1 MSKLAGL
8 GVVVGAAALFIV
20 LCGFNGLKD
29 YSLAFTSFV
38 DPDLK
43 LVPVKSKTFVIGD
56 SLLKDVLLLDNFLS
70 YSKTVEE
77 NVFLSTSASGD
88 IVYAK
93 GVSEFFPTKTIDSIL
108 YDGEWISGANQIVSG
123 WGIAN
128 KLSFGVYDYSKSIA
142 LYAPKPGKKQI
153 LSVDGSFSK
162 LDVVNVGLFEINE
175 ALDFSLIYTG
185 IVDLQQLLGYSE
197 NQISSVE
204 FMLKDPLKSEE
215 SARLLSSKLGPGFKV
230 KTKEQLNDTLYKM
243 LNTEEIAVYLVFT
256 LVLIIALFNLISS
269 IIIMVLEKRDN
280 LKTLSNSGATHSD
293 IKKIF
298 YYQGLI
304 ITFLGGAVGLFL
316 GFVLML
322 AQQNFSIFMITP
334 SLAYPVSIELSTFL
348 IVSLTILV
356 LGAIASKISS
366 SVVTK
371 ELVGRS

>member
-20 LCGFNGLKD
+20 ICGFNGLKD
-29 YSLAFTSFV
+29 YSLAFSSFV

-43 LVPVKSKTFVIGD
+43 VVPVKTKTFVIND
-56 SLLKDVLLLDNFLS
+56 SLLKDVLQLDNLLA

-77 NVFLSTSASGD
+77 NVFLSTNETGD
-88 IVYAK
+88 IVSAK
-93 GVSEFFPTKTIDSIL
+93 GVSEFFPSKTIDSIL
-108 YDGEWISGANQIVSG
+108 FDGEWISGSNQIVSG

-128 KLSFGVYDYSKSIA
+128 KLSYGVYDYSKRIT

-153 LSVDGSFSK
+153 LSVENSFSK
-162 LDVVNVGLFEINE
+162 LTVVNVGLFEINE

-185 IVDLQQLLGYSE
+185 LKDLQNLLGYNE
-197 NQISSVE
+197 NQISSLE
-204 FMLKDPLKSEE
+204 IILKDPLKSEE
-215 SARLLSSKLGPGFKV
+215 TANLLRSKLGSDFKV

-269 IIIMVLEKRDN
+269 IIIMVLEKRNN
-280 LKTLSNSGATHSD
+280 LKALYNSGATHNE

-304 ITFLGGAVGLFL
+304 ITLMGGVTGLFL
-316 GFVLML
+316 GFLLML
-322 AQQNFSIFMITP
+322 IQQKFSIFMITS

-348 IVSLTILV
+348 IVSVTILA
-356 LGAIASKISS
+356 LGSVASKISS

-371 ELVGRS
+371 ELVGKA

>member
-77 NVFLSTSASGD
+77 NVFLSTNASGD

-215 SARLLSSKLGPGFKV
+215 SARLLSSKLGPSFKV

-316 GFVLML
+316 GFILML
-322 AQQNFSIFMITP
+322 AQQTFSIFMITP

>member
-88 IVYAK
+88 IVDAK
-93 GVSEFFPTKTIDSIL
+93 GVSEFFPTKTIDSIV

-215 SARLLSSKLGPGFKV
+215 SARLLSSKLGPSFKV

-280 LKTLSNSGATHSD
+280 LKTLSNSGATQSD

>member
-29 YSLAFTSFV
+29 YSLAFSSFV

-43 LVPVKSKTFVIGD
+43 VIPVKTKTFVFND
-56 SLLKDVLLLDNFLS
+56 SLLKNVLQLDNVLT

-77 NVFLSTSASGD
+77 NVFLSTNETGD
-88 IVYAK
+88 IVSAK
-93 GVSEFFPTKTIDSIL
+93 GVSEFFPSKTIDSIL
-108 YDGEWISGANQIVSG
+108 FDGEWISGSNQIVSG

-128 KLSFGVYDYSKSIA
+128 KLSYGVYDYSKRIT

-153 LSVDGSFSK
+153 LSVENSFSK
-162 LDVVNVGLFEINE
+162 LTVVNVGLFEINE

-185 IVDLQQLLGYSE
+185 LKDLQNLLGYAK

-204 FMLKDPLKSEE
+204 IILKDPLKSEE
-215 SARLLSSKLGPGFKV
+215 TANLLRSKLGSGFKV

-243 LNTEEIAVYLVFT
+243 LNTEQIAVYLVFT

-269 IIIMVLEKRDN
+269 IIIMVLEKRNN
-280 LKTLSNSGATHSD
+280 LKTLYNSGATHNE

-304 ITFLGGAVGLFL
+304 ITLMGGVTGLFL
-316 GFVLML
+316 GFLLML
-322 AQQNFSIFMITP
+322 IQQKFSIFMITS

-348 IVSLTILV
+348 IVSVTILA
-356 LGAIASKISS
+356 LGSVASKISS

-371 ELVGRS
+371 ELVGKA

>member
-162 LDVVNVGLFEINE
+162 LDVVSVGLFEINE

-215 SARLLSSKLGPGFKV
+215 SARLLSSKLGPSFKV

>member
-20 LCGFNGLKD
+20 LCGFNGLRD
-29 YSLAFTSFV
+29 YSLAFSSFV

-43 LVPVKSKTFVIGD
+43 IVPVKTKTFIIND
-56 SLLKDVLLLDNFLS
+56 SLLKDILQLDNLLS

-77 NVFLSTSASGD
+77 NIFLSTNETGD
-88 IVYAK
+88 VVSAK
-93 GVSEFFPTKTIDSIL
+93 GVSEFFPSKTIDSIL
-108 YDGEWISGANQIVSG
+108 FDGEWISSSNQIVSG

-128 KLSFGVYDYSKSIA
+128 KLSYGVYDYSKGIT

-153 LSVDGSFSK
+153 LSINDSFSK
-162 LDVVNVGLFEINE
+162 LNVVNVGLFEINE

-185 IVDLQQLLGYSE
+185 LKDLQKLLGYSE

-204 FMLKDPLKSEE
+204 IILKDAIKSEKT
-215 SARLLSSKLGPGFKV
+215 ADLLRSKLGSDFKV

-256 LVLIIALFNLISS
+256 LILIIALFNLISS
-269 IIIMVLEKRDN
+269 IIIMVLEKRNN
-280 LKTLSNSGATHSD
+280 LKTLYNSGATHAE

-304 ITFLGGAVGLFL
+304 ITLLGGATGLFL
-316 GFVLML
+316 GFLLML
-322 AQQNFSIFMITP
+322 MQQKFSVFLITS

-348 IVSLTILV
+348 TVSLTILA
-356 LGAIASKISS
+356 LGGVASKISS

-371 ELVGRS
+371 ELVEKA

>member
-29 YSLAFTSFV
+29 YSLAFSSFV

-43 LVPVKSKTFVIGD
+43 VIPVKTKTFAVND
-56 SLLKDVLLLDNFLS
+56 SLLKNVLQLDNLLT

-77 NVFLSTSASGD
+77 NVFLSTNETGD
-88 IVYAK
+88 IVSAK
-93 GVSEFFPTKTIDSIL
+93 GVSEFFPSKTIDSIL
-108 YDGEWISGANQIVSG
+108 FDGEWISGSNQIVSG

-128 KLSFGVYDYSKSIA
+128 KLSYGVYDYSKRIT

-153 LSVDGSFSK
+153 LSVENSFSK
-162 LDVVNVGLFEINE
+162 LTVVNVGLFEINE

-185 IVDLQQLLGYSE
+185 LKDLQNLLGYAK

-204 FMLKDPLKSEE
+204 IILKDPLKSEE
-215 SARLLSSKLGPGFKV
+215 TANLLRSKLGSGFKV

-243 LNTEEIAVYLVFT
+243 LNTEQIAVYLVFT

-269 IIIMVLEKRDN
+269 IIIMVLEKRNN
-280 LKTLSNSGATHSD
+280 LKALYNSGATHNE

-304 ITFLGGAVGLFL
+304 ITLMGGVTGLFL
-316 GFVLML
+316 GFLLML
-322 AQQNFSIFMITP
+322 IQQKFSIFMITS

-348 IVSLTILV
+348 IVSVTILA
-356 LGAIASKISS
+356 LGSVASKISS

-371 ELVGRS
+371 ELVGKA

>member
-8 GVVVGAAALFIV
+8 GVVVGTAALFIV

-43 LVPVKSKTFVIGD
+43 LVPAKTKTFVVSD
-56 SLLKDVLLLDNFLS
+56 SLLKEVLRLDNFLS

-77 NVFLSTSASGD
+77 NVFLSTSLNGD
-88 IVYAK
+88 VVSAK
-93 GVSEFFPTKTIDSIL
+93 GVSEFFPSKTIDSIL
-108 YDGEWISGANQIVSG
+108 FDGEWISDSNQIVSG

-128 KLSFGVYDYSKSIA
+128 KLSYGVYDYSKKIV
-142 LYAPKPGKKQI
+142 LYVPKPGKKQI
-153 LSVDGSFSK
+153 LSVDRSFSK
-162 LDVVNVGLFEINE
+162 LNVVNVGLFEINE
-175 ALDFSLIYTG
+175 ALDFSLIYTD
-185 IVDLQQLLGYSE
+185 IVDLQQLLGYDKDH
-197 NQISSVE
+197 ISSVE
-204 FMLKDPLKSEE
+204 FMLKDPSKSED
-215 SARLLSSKLGPGFKV
+215 SARLLRSKLGSSFKV

-243 LNTEEIAVYLVFT
+243 LNTEEVAVYLVFT

-269 IIIMVLEKRDN
+269 IIIMVLEKRGN
-280 LKTLSNSGATHSD
+280 LKTLYNSGATHRD

-322 AQQNFSIFMITP
+322 TQQKLSVFMITP
-334 SLAYPVSIELSTFL
+334 SLAYPVNIKFSTFL